1 MAKKQPA
8 LLKATRIG
16 LAAVVSI
23 SLLAHAPTL
32 LACGKERWPVKTGT
46 DKDAAK
52 VNESPTP
59 GTINQLRQIQA
70 PINPNIRRDT
80 RYSPVELTT
89 YELTGWI
96 TVIKAEADQ
105 DYHVVLADA
114 QGRTMIVES
123 PHPDCAKNSR
133 FAPQIADVRKTLDSA
148 FGGPIHGRQ
157 QVRIQVTVTGVGF
170 FDRIHGQEGV
180 APNGIELHPL
190 LHVIAHEHKALGD
203 LKKAVQAKGED

>member
-1 MAKKQPA
+1 MKRILVVLVVVVLMPA
-8 LLKATRIG
+8 LALG
-16 LAAVVSI
+16 
-23 SLLAHAPTL
+23 
-32 LACGKERWPVKTGT
+32 CGKERWPVKTGT

-70 PINPNIRRDT
+70 PINPNIRPDT

-105 DYHVVLADA
+105 DYHVVLADT

-123 PHPDCAKNSR
+123 THPDCAKSSR

-148 FGGPIHGRQ
+148 FGGPIQGRQ
-157 QVRIQVTVTGVGF
+157 QTRVLVTVTGVGF
-170 FDRIHGQEGV
+170 FDRIHGQEGG

-190 LHVIAHEHKALGD
+190 LHVIAHQQKTLGG
-203 LKKAVQAKGED
+203 LKKAVRSKSEDQ

>member
-1 MAKKQPA
+1 MKRLVVVISLFVLVPA
-8 LLKATRIG
+8 LA
-16 LAAVVSI
+16 
-23 SLLAHAPTL
+23 

-70 PINPNIRRDT
+70 PINPNIRPDT

-89 YELTGWI
+89 YELTGWV

-114 QGRTMIVES
+114 QSRTMIVES
-123 PHPDCAKNSR
+123 PHPDCAKGSR
-133 FAPQIADVRKTLDSA
+133 FASQIADVRKTLDSA
-148 FGGPIHGRQ
+148 FGGPLRGRKQ
-157 QVRIQVTVTGVGF
+157 TRMLVTVTGVGF

-190 LHVIAHEHKALGD
+190 LQVIAHQHQTLGD
-203 LKKAVQAKGED
+203 LKKAVRAKGEDR

>member
-1 MAKKQPA
+1 MKRVLVVLAVVILMPA
-8 LLKATRIG
+8 LA
-16 LAAVVSI
+16 
-23 SLLAHAPTL
+23 

-59 GTINQLRQIQA
+59 GTINQLRQIHA
-70 PINPNIRRDT
+70 PINPNIRPDT

-89 YELTGWI
+89 YELTGWV
-96 TVIKAEADQ
+96 TVIKSEADQ
-105 DYHVVLADA
+105 DYHVVLTDS

-123 PHPDCAKNSR
+123 THPDCAKGSR
-133 FAPQIADVRKTLDSA
+133 FTSQIAEVRKALDTTFS
-148 FGGPIHGRQ
+148 GPIHGRKQ
-157 QVRIQVTVTGVGF
+157 TRQLVTVTGVGF

-190 LHVIAHEHKALGD
+190 LHVIAHGQKTLGD
-203 LKKAVQAKGED
+203 LKNAVQAKGEDQ

>member
-1 MAKKQPA
+1 MRRVSVLTI
-8 LLKATRIG
+8 LLTLV
-16 LAAVVSI
+16 LAANTD
-23 SLLAHAPTL
+23 AR
-32 LACGKERWPVKTGT
+32 CGKERWPVKTGT

-105 DYHVVLADA
+105 DYHVVLADS

-123 PHPDCAKNSR
+123 THPDCAKT
-133 FAPQIADVRKTLDSA
+133 FAPR
-148 FGGPIHGRQ
+148 
-157 QVRIQVTVTGVGF
+157 VGF
-170 FDRIHGQEGV
+170 AIAGIV
-180 APNGIELHPL
+180 AAARG
-190 LHVIAHEHKALGD
+190 AA
-203 LKKAVQAKGED
+203 AGESCR

>member
-1 MAKKQPA
+1 MPA
-8 LLKATRIG
+8 LA
-16 LAAVVSI
+16 
-23 SLLAHAPTL
+23 

-70 PINPNIRRDT
+70 PINPNIRPDT

-89 YELTGWI
+89 YELTGWV

-105 DYHVVLADA
+105 DYHVVLTDA
-114 QGRTMIVES
+114 QSRTMIVES

-133 FAPQIADVRKTLDSA
+133 FASQIADVRKTLDSA
-148 FGGPIHGRQ
+148 FGGPIQKRHQTRML
-157 QVRIQVTVTGVGF
+157 VTVTGVGF

-190 LHVIAHEHKALGD
+190 LHMLPHQHKTIQN
-203 LKKAVQAKGED
+203 LKKAVSSKGEDQ